1 MSLAYRETPIST
13 SDTSAL
19 VNTNITRAFVVAA
32 EGASLEVRA
41 GYFGICVHESNV
53 SSLWICSGDTAQ
65 IAKGYLP
72 GQDPLNLIWA
82 STRFK
87 NGTVFSGLM

>member
-1 MSLAYRETPIST
+1 MSLAYQETPIST

-19 VNTNITRAFVVAA
+19 VNTNITRAFVAAA

-41 GYFGICVHESNV
+41 GYFGICVHESGFQ
-53 SSLWICSGDTAQ
+53 SLWECSGDTARLARRYQ
-65 IAKGYLP
+65 P
-72 GQDPLNLIWA
+72 EQDPLNLIWA